1 MKIKKILTNERLWD
15 KEWEK
20 SLPLVDSLPSRQ
32 LDALSDASPSSPC
45 CYSGG
50 RPSLVVDEFPW
61 EAYPVDLVASGH
73 ASCFLV
79 EVALSALLVP
89 QRRRPQIL

>member
-20 SLPLVDSLPSRQ
+20 SLPLVDSLPSQQ

-61 EAYPVDLVASGH
+61 EAYPVDLVAS
-73 ASCFLV
+73 CFLV
-79 EVALSALLVP
+79 EVALSAPLVP
-89 QRRRPQIL
+89 QRQRLRIL